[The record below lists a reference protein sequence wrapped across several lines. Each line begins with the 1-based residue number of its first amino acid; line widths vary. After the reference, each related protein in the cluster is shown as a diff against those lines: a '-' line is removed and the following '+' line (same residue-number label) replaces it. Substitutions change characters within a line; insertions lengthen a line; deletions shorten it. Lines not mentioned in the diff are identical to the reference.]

1 MTWDKNWEKFYKN
14 FSGNRYPEPILIRLI
29 AKNFF
34 RIKKRKKIKILDLG
48 CGEGANLWFL
58 AREGFDAYGIDGS
71 KTVIDRA
78 QKLIKKEN
86 LKAKLVLGDFRNLP
100 YEGMSFDAVIDMAS
114 LQHNDD
120 DSVKIVLDE
129 IIRILKPGGRYF
141 GMVIEK
147 HFKLSD
153 TNFKTNFM
161 NKRKIKSAFKHFKDL
176 SIDKAFYTEENEKRN
191 IQFSIIEACK

>member
-34 RIKKRKKIKILDLG
+34 RIKKKEDKNLRSG

-71 KTVIDRA
+71 KTVIERA

-86 LKAKLVLGDFRNLP
+86 LKAKLVLGF
-100 YEGMSFDAVIDMAS
+100 
-114 LQHNDD
+114 
-120 DSVKIVLDE
+120 
-129 IIRILKPGGRYF
+129 
-141 GMVIEK
+141 
-147 HFKLSD
+147 
-153 TNFKTNFM
+153 
-161 NKRKIKSAFKHFKDL
+161 
-176 SIDKAFYTEENEKRN
+176 
-191 IQFSIIEACK
+191 